1 MQVTVTGE
9 GGHGFS
15 MPEASAMEKV
25 NYYNHNL
32 FFLFFCFIY
41 FLPCWPIG
49 IYVELRV
56 EGRWFE
62 SRLWTKAFLYNFFDM
77 IDMLSPGFW

>member
-32 FFLFFCFIY
+32 FFFSFIS

-49 IYVELRV
+49 SYVELRV